1 MAKFFNARLR
11 GRKALI
17 GNREV
22 EFDDEG
28 VGEMDEE
35 QSSIVESMHG
45 FRRVEV
51 DPPVDDT
58 SDALNGIV
66 SDVVEGASNET
77 ASEVAESISDET
89 VSEVV
94 EETATEDRRISPD
107 EVGLGALEVTE
118 TEGPADTVPAGEG
131 QGATQDDSKQS
142 TISRTPISDGKQ
154 QKPKRG
160 GRRGK
165 KSNA

>member
-17 GNREV
+17 GNREA

-28 VGEMDEE
+28 VAEMDEE
-35 QSSIVESMHG
+35 QSSIVESMRG

-58 SDALNGIV
+58 IDAESDIV
-66 SDVVEGASNET
+66 SDVVKSTSGET
-77 ASEVAESISDET
+77 VSEVVESIPEGT

-107 EVGLGALEVTE
+107 EVGLDALEVNKTE
-118 TEGPADTVPAGEG
+118 ASADTVPAGEG

-142 TISRTPISDGKQ
+142 SISRTPISDGKQ
-154 QKPKRG
+154 QKSKRG

-165 KSNA
+165 KTNA